1 MAAGLLIEAGRLG
14 GEVACVRV
22 RCQAFGVSH
31 TYTHDTQTAIS
42 TLASPHLKQS
52 LPPLIHSQSVSNT
65 PNLQAVVPH
74 QRQPTHRTAAHSNA
88 TTEQPA
94 CIRARCQSCGHGL
107 AYTTMGSRTRQICIV
122 VIAAAAANTLT
133 EVLPSKTYNTHSNT
147 CLPDGA

>member
-107 AYTTMGSRTRQICIV
+107 AYTTMTPRPHTHTTETCSLV
-122 VIAAAAANTLT
+122 VAQSEVYTAAA
-133 EVLPSKTYNTHSNT
+133 
-147 CLPDGA
+147 GAGMCVHRQARGIFR